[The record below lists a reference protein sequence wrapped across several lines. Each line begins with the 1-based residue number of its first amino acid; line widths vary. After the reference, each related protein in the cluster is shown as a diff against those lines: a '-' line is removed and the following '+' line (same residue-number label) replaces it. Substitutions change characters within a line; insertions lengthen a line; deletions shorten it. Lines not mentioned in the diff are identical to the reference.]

1 MATQHL
7 KVKSKATLGE
17 VINQLE
23 HLVASLKKGKLCIRK
38 NDEVITLKPQDPV
51 ALDLEA
57 EAKPGKESLR
67 EKLVI
72 VLKWKKGEQAP
83 VKGDSFTITHLEPKS
98 EL

>member
-7 KVKSKATLGE
+7 KVKSKATSRE

-38 NDEVITLKPQDPV
+38 NDEVITLKPRDPV
-51 ALDLEA
+51 AFDLEA
-57 EAKPGKESLR
+57 EANLGKESLR

-72 VLKWKKGEQAP
+72 ELKWKQSEEKP
-83 VKGDSFTITHLEPKS
+83 VKGDSFTITHRLPTS

>member
-38 NDEVITLKPQDPV
+38 SDEVITLKPQDPV
-51 ALDLEA
+51 AFDLEA
-57 EAKPGKESLR
+57 EARLGKESLR

-83 VKGDSFTITHLEPKS
+83 VKGDNFTITHLEPKF

>member
-38 NDEVITLKPQDPV
+38 SDEVITLKPQDPV
-51 ALDLEA
+51 AFDLEA
-57 EAKPGKESLR
+57 EARLGKESLR

-72 VLKWKKGEQAP
+72 VLKWKKGGQTPME
-83 VKGDSFTITHLEPKS
+83 GDSFTINHLETTS

>member
-38 NDEVITLKPQDPV
+38 SDEVITLKPQDPV
-51 ALDLEA
+51 AFDLEA
-57 EAKPGKESLR
+57 EARLGKESLR

-72 VLKWKKGEQAP
+72 VLKWKKGGQAP
-83 VKGDSFTITHLEPKS
+83 MEGDSFTINHLETTS